1 MPIAS
6 ICIACH
12 NQAYYLYFA
21 LYSCFTQIGSLDYEI
36 IVLDDAST
44 DKTKEVC
51 DYFPNIKYFRSDKPS
66 GSGGAFNKAIAQAM
80 SDIVVLLCADDF
92 FTDCLVMKDILTKF
106 DNKAVDHVSR
116 YYYQFID
123 GDERPVRAWRGNNI
137 IELANNPS
145 GLAFRR
151 SAIQGLELTNKMFI
165 EAPYLV
171 SQIKGKSV
179 ILKYDTVAV
188 RIHQSTARSK
198 DYYKKMWTSS
208 PIEEWVK
215 IGGTSLLKDHTS
227 LIQIKVNFTME
238 AVVKEIWNFIRL
250 RPLNLIMPSFWF
262 FSIIALITPRPI
274 LYKVPEIYRSTIGRW
289 TTRKIIRL

>member
-12 NQAYYLYFA
+12 NQAYYLHFA
-21 LYSCFTQIGSLDYEI
+21 LSSCVKQYGSSDYEI

-44 DKTKEVC
+44 DRTKEVC
-51 DYFPNIKYFRSDKPS
+51 EHFFVKYLRSDKPS
-66 GSGGAFNKAIAQAM
+66 GSGEAFNKAIAQAT
-80 SDIVVLLCADDF
+80 SDIIVLLCADDF
-92 FTDCLVMKDILTKF
+92 FINRNVMQDILEKF
-106 DNKAVDHVSR
+106 ENKAVDHVSR

-123 GDERPVRAWRGNNI
+123 GDNRPVRAWRKDDI

-151 SAIQGLELTNKMFI
+151 SAIQGLKLTNRMFI

-171 SQIKGKSV
+171 SQVKGKSV

-188 RIHQSTARSK
+188 RIHQSTARTPG
-198 DYYKKMWTSS
+198 YYKKMWTSS

-289 TTRKIIRL
+289 TTKEIKRP